1 MGANISRR
9 ASTMKEI
16 LQQEQK
22 QKQKQKQQQALTSV
36 GGTIPEAGGAPR
48 GIASVNVLATSRRSS
63 SVTSMGA
70 RISRRASTM
79 KEMLQQ
85 QQKQTQKQ
93 QLQQQQQP
101 VKPIGKNNRIQ
112 MERQQRRNRGLNL
125 GWVDTSFF
133 SLTSIGYPYTSTMLL
148 NPEVVYFTPG
158 QWAAPPSS
166 VSICICVVY
175 ILDVYSSQ
183 RNPPQNLLGSLVI
196 ALCCLSLRSVALYAD
211 FPGIFSA
218 PEIKPRRK
226 CSGDCRRYQARSGYF
241 TRRNGGV
248 PRCLVSPLM
257 PKALNCTFRLSSMA
271 SL

>member
-22 QKQKQKQQQALTSV
+22 QKQKHKQQQALTSV
-36 GGTIPEAGGAPR
+36 GGTIPEAAGAPR

-101 VKPIGKNNRIQ
+101 VKPVGKNNRIQ

-133 SLTSIGYPYTSTMLL
+133 SLTSVGYPYTSTMLL

-166 VSICICVVY
+166 VSICIYVVY
-175 ILDVYSSQ
+175 ILLSAI
-183 RNPPQNLLGSLVI
+183 RHKTCLVR
-196 ALCCLSLRSVALYAD
+196 LSLRSVALYAD

-226 CSGDCRRYQARSGYF
+226 CSGDCRRYQARSGYC

>member
-1 MGANISRR
+1 M
-9 ASTMKEI
+9 
-16 LQQEQK
+16 
-22 QKQKQKQQQALTSV
+22 
-36 GGTIPEAGGAPR
+36 
-48 GIASVNVLATSRRSS
+48 
-63 SVTSMGA
+63 TSMGA

-133 SLTSIGYPYTSTMLL
+133 SLTSVGYHFTSTMLL

-196 ALCCLSLRSVALYAD
+196 ALCCSLRRLSGNFFGARDKTAQEMFRGLPALPGKIWILYQEKRRGSALSRVTAHAQSAELYVSFEFYGVPVAQTL
-211 FPGIFSA
+211 GES
-218 PEIKPRRK
+218 
-226 CSGDCRRYQARSGYF
+226 CGGNSCRRSRLVWAISATWRPAYL
-241 TRRNGGV
+241 RR
-248 PRCLVSPLM
+248 VS
-257 PKALNCTFRLSSMA
+257 
-271 SL
+271 